1 MTTYDRPRGTL
12 IRSLDRDALTALLL
26 TKYELNAGAVA
37 SANAVAFTDKGY
49 ATLHTEGVGYFA
61 NEDGSYS
68 VSVWFDGVSHG
79 WVDVALDDLLAL
91 PYEVTD
97 LADYIRN
104 YNDRLENNFYT
115 WRAVIK
121 QEVTA

>member
-12 IRSLDRDALTALLL
+12 VKSLDRDALTALLVS
-26 TKYELNAGAVA
+26 KYDLDSGARADSNALG
-37 SANAVAFTDKGY
+37 FTDKGY
-49 ATLHTEGVGYFA
+49 ATLHTEGVGYFVQ
-61 NEDGSYS
+61 EDGTYP
-68 VSVWFDGVSHG
+68 VSVWFSGVSHG
-79 WVDVALDDLLAL
+79 WLDVTLEELQAL
-91 PYEVTD
+91 PYEEVD